1 MLWPDDPKAHHDD
14 VFPEVMR
21 FIVEQHEQVQP
32 LYQLEKEGKLSGEI
46 WTSLPGRVFLGDQLV
61 RAGQMLGDLWYSAWE
76 QAPIDAYLRT
86 QLLKRKNGIS
96 QSPSRTSI
104 LNPKSS
110 IEN

>member
-1 MLWPDDPKAHHDD
+1 M
-14 VFPEVMR
+14 
-21 FIVEQHEQVQP
+21 QP

-46 WTSLPGRVFLGDQLV
+46 WTSLPGRAFLGDQLV

-86 QLLKRKNGIS
+86 QLLKRKNGIN
-96 QSPSRTSI
+96 QSPSHTSV